1 LPNQDWYPKPIC
13 GGPTAIMEVNEVNYL
28 LVVLLWTAYCA
39 LHSFLISIRFTALM
53 THLLKNYYAFYR
65 LFYVVIS
72 FLLLVPLIRFT
83 GELESPV
90 IITYGASLSVARY
103 ALMSGSLLLFFW
115 AFFFNYDSLS
125 FFGIRQILNFAKP
138 NTAATPVELKRNGL
152 LGMVRHP
159 MYFALILYLWC
170 QTFRMMDLVINTL
183 LTLYVLIGTW
193 LEEQKLVLEFGE
205 AYLRYQRQVPML
217 IPFLKSK
224 RN

>member
-1 LPNQDWYPKPIC
+1 
-13 GGPTAIMEVNEVNYL
+13 VNYL
-28 LVVLLWTAYCA
+28 LVVILWTAYCA
-39 LHSFLISIRFTALM
+39 LHSFLISVRFTALM
-53 THLLKNYYAFYR
+53 TRLLKNYYAFYR

-72 FLLLVPLIRFT
+72 FILLVPLIRFT
-83 GELESPV
+83 GEFESPV
-90 IITYGASLSVARY
+90 IMTYDAPLSVARY

-115 AFFFNYDSLS
+115 AFFFDYDSLS

-138 NTAATPVELKRNGL
+138 RTVATPVKLKRNGL

-159 MYFALILYLWC
+159 MYLALILYLWC

-193 LEEQKLVLEFGE
+193 LEERKLVLEFGE

-217 IPFLKSK
+217 IPFAKSK

>member
-1 LPNQDWYPKPIC
+1 
-13 GGPTAIMEVNEVNYL
+13 VNYL
-28 LVVLLWTAYCA
+28 LVVIIWTAYCA

-53 THLLKNYYAFYR
+53 TRLLKKYYAFYR

-72 FLLLVPLIRFT
+72 FALLVPLIRFT
-83 GELESPV
+83 RELKSPV
-90 IITYGASLSVARY
+90 VMTYNSPLSVVRY
-103 ALMSGSLLLFFW
+103 VLMSGALLLFFW
-115 AFFFNYDSLS
+115 AFFFDYDSFS

-138 NTAATPVELKRNGL
+138 KTAAPPKELKRNGL

-193 LEEQKLVLEFGE
+193 LEERKLVLEFGE

-217 IPFLKSK
+217 IPFAISK

>member
-1 LPNQDWYPKPIC
+1 MD
-13 GGPTAIMEVNEVNYL
+13 YL
-28 LVVLLWTAYCA
+28 LVVTLWAADRA

-53 THLLKNYYAFYR
+53 SRLLKDYYSFYR

-83 GELESPV
+83 GEFESPV
-90 IITYGASLSVARY
+90 IMTYDGVLSVARY
-103 ALMSGSLLLFFW
+103 AVMSGAPLMFFW
-115 AFFFNYDSLS
+115 AFFFDYDSLS

-138 NTAATPVELKRNGL
+138 NTAATPVELNRSGL

-159 MYFALILYLWC
+159 MYLALICYLWC
-170 QTFRMMDLVINTL
+170 QNFRMMDLVINTL

-193 LEEQKLVLEFGE
+193 LEERKLVLEFGE
-205 AYLRYQRQVPML
+205 AYLRYQSQVPML
-217 IPFLKSK
+217 IPFAKSR

>member
-1 LPNQDWYPKPIC
+1 
-13 GGPTAIMEVNEVNYL
+13 MSYL
-28 LVVLLWTAYCA
+28 LVVIMWTAYCA

-53 THLLKNYYAFYR
+53 TRLLKKYYAFYR

-72 FLLLVPLIRFT
+72 FILLVPLIRFT
-83 GELESPV
+83 GRFESPV
-90 IITYGASLSVARY
+90 IMTYDGLLSLIRY
-103 ALMSGSLLLFFW
+103 ALMSVSLLMFFW
-115 AFFFNYDSLS
+115 AFFFDYDSFS

-138 NTAATPVELKRNGL
+138 QTAATLVELKRNGL

-159 MYFALILYLWC
+159 MYLAVILYLWC
-170 QTFRMMDLVINTL
+170 QTFRMMDLIVNTL

-193 LEEQKLVLEFGE
+193 LEERKLVLEFGE

-217 IPFLKSK
+217 IPFAKIK

>member
-1 LPNQDWYPKPIC
+1 
-13 GGPTAIMEVNEVNYL
+13 MNYL
-28 LVVLLWTAYCA
+28 LVVILWTAYCV
-39 LHSFLISIRFTALM
+39 LHSFLISVRFAALM
-53 THLLKNYYAFYR
+53 TRLLKNYYAFYR

-72 FLLLVPLIRFT
+72 FILLVPLIRFT
-83 GELESPV
+83 GEFQSPV
-90 IITYGASLSVARY
+90 IMAYSAPLSVARY
-103 ALMSGSLLLFFW
+103 ALMSVSLLLFFW

-138 NTAATPVELKRNGL
+138 KTAATPVELKRNGP

-159 MYFALILYLWC
+159 MYLALILYLWC
-170 QTFRMMDLVINTL
+170 QTFRIMDLVINTL

-193 LEEQKLVLEFGE
+193 LEERKLVLEFGE

-217 IPFLKSK
+217 IPFAKSK